1 MSERKYTQE
10 FKKESVLLV
19 TEQGYSARQAAKSIG
34 VPYNTFICWVREY
47 KQHKESAFPGKGR
60 LRPEEDEIRRLKK
73 QVVVV
78 HNKYDLK
85 TACIQLFH
93 NIFNRSFR

>member
-1 MSERKYTQE
+1 MCHVRKEIYSGIQ
-10 FKKESVLLV
+10 KESVLLV

-73 QVVVV
+73 QVV
-78 HNKYDLK
+78 DLEEEIEILK
-85 TACIQLFH
+85 QAAA
-93 NIFNRSFR
+93 IFARPRK